1 MSQAACIND
10 EITSRFAW
18 PDHVEVSEDTAGERI
33 VGVIVERLD
42 SYTGDPDVSVRM
54 SLRDA
59 EALCVWL
66 KEQPADLT
74 LDAFLNRAQ
83 GQI

>member
-1 MSQAACIND
+1 MSQAECIND
-10 EITSRFAW
+10 QITSRFAW
-18 PDHVEVSEDTAGERI
+18 PDFVDVQDETAGDRI

-42 SYTGDPDVSVRM
+42 SYTGDPDVSVRL

-59 EALCVWL
+59 EALCAWL
-66 KEQPADLT
+66 EEQPADLT
-74 LDAFLNRAQ
+74 LDEFLARAQ

>member
-10 EITSRFAW
+10 EIRARFAW
-18 PDHVEVSEDTAGERI
+18 PDYVDVRDDVAGDQV
-33 VGVIVERLD
+33 VGVFVERLD
-42 SYTGDPDVSVRM
+42 SSAGDPDISLRL

-66 KEQPADLT
+66 KEQSPDLSVN
-74 LDAFLNRAQ
+74 AFLERAQ
-83 GQI
+83 GQV

>member
-10 EITSRFAW
+10 QITSRFAW
-18 PDHVEVSEDTAGERI
+18 PDYVDVQDETAGERI
-33 VGVIVERLD
+33 VGVVVERLD
-42 SYTGDPDVSVRM
+42 SYTGDPDVSVRL

-83 GQI
+83 GQT